1 MTLNN
6 AATRLAAQGISVGYD
21 ETPIIEDLE
30 LGVLEG
36 ELTVIVGPNACGKST
51 LLKALARVL
60 RPGSG
65 SVLLDGQDIQ
75 SRPRR
80 DVAKTLGFL
89 PQSATSPEGITV
101 GDLVARGRYPHQS
114 VFSQWSKQD
123 QAAVEQAL
131 ADTRIAQLRYRYVDE
146 LSGGQ
151 RQRVWIAMALAQQ
164 TPLILLDEPTTFLDM
179 AYQIELLDL
188 IRELQR
194 QGRTVV
200 AVLHELN
207 LAARYATR
215 IVMMKA
221 GRIEAQGTPTE
232 VLNAEQLLS
241 TFGLNARVI
250 ADPDDGTPVI
260 LPR

>member
-1 MTLNN
+1 MT
-6 AATRLAAQGISVGYD
+6 ATRLAAQGLSVGYD
-21 ETPIIEDLE
+21 DTPIIEDLD
-30 LGVLEG
+30 LRILEG

-51 LLKALARVL
+51 LLKTLARVL
-60 RPGSG
+60 RPGRG
-65 SVLLDGQDIQ
+65 SVLLDGQSIH
-75 SRPRR
+75 SLPRR
-80 DVAKTLGFL
+80 EVAKTLGFL
-89 PQSATSPEGITV
+89 PQTATSPEGITV

-131 ADTRIAQLRYRYVDE
+131 ADTGTTQLRHRYVDE

-221 GRIEAQGTPTE
+221 GRIEAQGTPAE
-232 VLNAEQLLS
+232 VLNAERLLS

-250 ADPDDGTPVI
+250 PDPDDGTPVI

>member
-232 VLNAEQLLS
+232 VLNAEQLLG